1 MYKYLRTTILN
12 YNKASKPV
20 PIPPKNSSTVI
31 LSLGGVHVISWRSTG
46 LIGSPWFSMFS
57 KLDITLTKG
66 LWAVLNF
73 SKTFG
78 PCWMLVGT
86 TFKLSV
92 AWA

>member
-1 MYKYLRTTILN
+1 
-12 YNKASKPV
+12 
-20 PIPPKNSSTVI
+20 
-31 LSLGGVHVISWRSTG
+31 
-46 LIGSPWFSMFS
+46 
-57 KLDITLTKG
+57 LTKG